1 MNKLLT
7 RITLL
12 VAMVMITIGLMGC
25 GPKMAN
31 KKQLSELDEAK
42 SAFESAQTKYDNLVT
57 EKDKLETQ
65 KSNLAT
71 QLENITTELN
81 ECKEKTGK

>member
-1 MNKLLT
+1 MNKILT
-7 RITLL
+7 RTTLL
-12 VAMVMITIGLMGC
+12 VAVAMLTIGLMGC

-42 SAFESAQTKYDNLVT
+42 SAFESAQTKYDNLIS

-65 KSNLAT
+65 KANLAT